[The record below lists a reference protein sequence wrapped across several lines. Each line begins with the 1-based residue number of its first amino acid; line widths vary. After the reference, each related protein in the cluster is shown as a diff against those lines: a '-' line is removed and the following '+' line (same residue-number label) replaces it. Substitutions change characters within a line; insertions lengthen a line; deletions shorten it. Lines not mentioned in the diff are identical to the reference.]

1 MIRIGIYGFTFSR
14 EIAFT
19 GGKLIPIFNS
29 LSLSKKNEVNG
40 KRYVLSGFFI
50 PEINDYNGLSQLT
63 FDLSAVLSFIEQ
75 KNVIISGELEEHEL
89 IENLP
94 ENYPTILKS
103 NRHLGSGNLIIEDAF
118 SPDSRSKLLN
128 LAMAKLTESAN
139 VESDAFRTAFFKS
152 MLKFRE
158 PIHYVDVSYYL
169 LFSSLES
176 LARHA
181 LQNFK
186 GKAPKIIT
194 EFLQGYG
201 FEVEKDNHITPQR
214 NIIHYSKLR
223 NALFHNGVYKA
234 YLDDNET
241 EIYLK
246 DYFSNLNMLLP
257 LVFMKVLDFD
267 DGFVNWDSWIDRQAF
282 KFPIKSEPI
291 TKR

>member
-1 MIRIGIYGFTFSR
+1 MIFP
-14 EIAFT
+14 
-19 GGKLIPIFNS
+19 GGKLIPIFSN
-29 LSLSKKNEVNG
+29 LSSSKKNKVDG
-40 KRYVLSGFFI
+40 KQYVLSGFFI
-50 PEINDYNGLSQLT
+50 PKSNDYNQLSQLT
-63 FDLSAVLSFIEQ
+63 FDLSAALSFIEQ
-75 KNVIISGELEEHEL
+75 KDVIVAGEIGKYES

-94 ENYPTILKS
+94 KDYPKTLKS
-103 NRHLGSGNLIIEDAF
+103 SRHSGSGKLVMEDAF

-201 FEVEKDNHITPQR
+201 FEVEKENHITPQR

-223 NALFHNGVYKA
+223 NALFHNGIYKA
-234 YLDDNET
+234 YLDDNDS
-241 EIYLK
+241 EIYLE

-257 LVFMKVLDFD
+257 LVFLKVLEFD
-267 DGFVNWDSWIDRQAF
+267 DGFINWNSWIDRQAF
-282 KFPIKSEPI
+282 KSPTKFEPI
-291 TKR
+291 TKG